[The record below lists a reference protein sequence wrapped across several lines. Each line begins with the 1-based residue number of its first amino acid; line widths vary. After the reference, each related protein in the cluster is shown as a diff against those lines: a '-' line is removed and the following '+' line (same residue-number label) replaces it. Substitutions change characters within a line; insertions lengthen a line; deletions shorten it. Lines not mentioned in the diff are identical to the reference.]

1 MRRLCKV
8 PEVMTT
14 RVTLVIIASAHPI
27 NLCALRKAFDYGYS

>member
-14 RVTLVIIASAHPI
+14 RVTLVIASAHPI